1 MADRFALGYGSAG
14 QLQGAGF
21 AVQDTGRAAV
31 RTGHLGT
38 EGLGLLFEKGGQGPL
53 GQTGRGSAGQLLHDV
68 EVGVQGRPGI
78 PEGAA
83 GNDFAPAGSQIAD
96 FLEEFRGNFT
106 TRHSRYH
113 LVLAAKVRE
122 EFFSPLYDTRL
133 GLAKLLMASR
143 AGRPASCEE

>member
-1 MADRFALGYGSAG
+1 MANRFALGHGPAG

-21 AVQDTGRAAV
+21 AVQGTGGAAV
-31 RTGHLGT
+31 RTGHLGA
-38 EGLGLLFEKGGQGPL
+38 EGLSLLFEEGGQGPL

-68 EVGVQGRPGI
+68 EVGVQARPSI

-83 GNDFAPAGSQIAD
+83 GNNFAPAGSQVAD
-96 FLEEFRGNFT
+96 FMEEFGGNFT

-113 LVLAAKVRE
+113 LVLAATVRE

-133 GLAKLLMASR
+133 GFAKLLMAS
-143 AGRPASCEE
+143 